1 MKKNTGNPSSIS
13 VFFKFILKISGAA
26 ICFAVAFFLFQ
37 WGFGQMREARQ
48 IDRFPMTPVEALADG
63 PYAIQGRVL
72 ADNHLIKAPYSGS
85 EVVYVRYRLE
95 EEYKDSDDKTR
106 IRVLESGERG
116 TDFFLGDET
125 GQVKIDWNN
134 RPGSMVFSLS
144 MSMNR
149 KDGKLTYKE
158 WAIREGQTLSLLGEY
173 AGDKNSFHFS
183 MKQSG
188 IPPILTDSSLQAEG
202 GQNLLLASIL
212 TSLAS
217 GLVALA
223 IALLL
228 SALHVHRF
236 WVFVFFMSLGVV
248 SILTSMGMNQLKR
261 DWSEAAALYQMRYRV
276 VEKAPDPASRTDL
289 YAMRLLMEKNS
300 MQWPDRGLFLAMA
313 DTMFPMPV
321 GLLPEEKKRAETLV
335 EATDSSY
342 LHSFWLVS
350 GLTFLGIVLGGIFFF
365 TSFKAIRRK
374 RLIEHIPTAKTKGL
388 SYGLAELKGLIRTD
402 EELPCIQSHLKKM
415 DCVAWSYSIEEK
427 RKDSDNKSRWETIAS
442 GSDCTDFWL
451 EDEEGRVK
459 IQLKDAELEFPENT
473 TWHEGNRRY
482 RESWMPAETSVYCI
496 GFAGL
501 DEKCSDSLALQKGD
515 SSNFFFIT
523 HRKEEALLLSMSSR
537 SFLLSSFGLGSVL
550 FACTILWAGLGWLTP
565 GALFK
570 ISLSVPLTLL
580 VYTIILHYND
590 LVFLKNRVR
599 KTWSDID
606 TILQKRFDLWPQ
618 LQSIVQAS
626 LQHER
631 ELLTAVS
638 SLRTRTAP
646 EEGDP
651 DSADRIIREE
661 QVVTR
666 QFLARVEAYPELKT
680 QALVQ
685 QFSEEIRKT
694 ENYLALLRQGYSDSV
709 EIYNIR
715 IQSFPDLFLAK
726 ASGFKPEKPFQA
738 ISGQP
743 EKI

>member
-1 MKKNTGNPSSIS
+1 MKKNTGTPSLLS
-13 VFFKFILKISGAA
+13 VFFKSMAKIFVAV
-26 ICFAVAFFLFQ
+26 ICFAAAFFLFH
-37 WGFGQMREARQ
+37 WGFGEMREARQ
-48 IDRFPMTPVEALADG
+48 IDRFPITPAEALIKG
-63 PYAIQGRVL
+63 PYAIQGIVFAENTL
-72 ADNHLIKAPYSGS
+72 VKAPYSGS

-106 IRVLESGERG
+106 VRVLDSGERG
-116 TDFFLGDET
+116 TDFSLGDET
-125 GQVKIDWNN
+125 GKVKTDWRN
-134 RPGSMVFSLS
+134 RPVDMTFSLA
-144 MSMNR
+144 MSTRR
-149 KDGKLTYKE
+149 KEGNLTYME
-158 WAIREGQTLSLLGEY
+158 WTIREGQVLTLLGEY
-173 AGDKNSFHFS
+173 AGDKGRFHFS
-183 MKQSG
+183 MESSG

-248 SILTSMGMNQLKR
+248 SILTGMGMGQLKT
-261 DWSEAAALYQMRYRV
+261 DWSEAASLYQTRYKN
-276 VEKAPDPASRTDL
+276 VEQMPSPPARTDL

-313 DTMFPMPV
+313 DTMFPMPE
-321 GLLPEEKKRAETLV
+321 GLLPQEKKRAEALV
-335 EATDSSY
+335 EASASSY

-350 GLTFLGIVLGGIFFF
+350 GLTLLGFVLGGIFFF
-365 TSFKAIRRK
+365 TGFKSIRRK
-374 RLIEHIPTAKTKGL
+374 RLIEHIPTARTKGL

-402 EELPCIQSHLKKM
+402 EELPCIQSHLKKRE
-415 DCVAWSYSIEEK
+415 CVAWSYSIEEK
-427 RKDSDNKSRWETIAS
+427 RRDSKNKSRWETVAS
-442 GSDCTDFWL
+442 GSDRTDFWL
-451 EDEEGRVK
+451 EDDEGRVK
-459 IQLKDAELEFPENT
+459 IQSKDAELEFPEKN

-482 RESWMPAETSVYCI
+482 SESWMPAETPVYCI

-501 DEKCSDSLALQKGD
+501 DETCSDRLALQKGD

-537 SFLLSSFGLGSVL
+537 SFLISSLGLGSLL
-550 FACTILWAGLGWLTP
+550 FACTVLWAGLGWLTP

-590 LVFLKNRVR
+590 LVFLKNRVK

-618 LQSIVQAS
+618 LQSIVQAA

-638 SLRTRTAP
+638 SLRTRPAP
-646 EEGDP
+646 AEGDP

-661 QVVTR
+661 QAVTR

-694 ENYLALLRQGYSDSV
+694 EDYLALLRQGYSDSV
-709 EIYNIR
+709 EIYNTR

-738 ISGQP
+738 ISGQS